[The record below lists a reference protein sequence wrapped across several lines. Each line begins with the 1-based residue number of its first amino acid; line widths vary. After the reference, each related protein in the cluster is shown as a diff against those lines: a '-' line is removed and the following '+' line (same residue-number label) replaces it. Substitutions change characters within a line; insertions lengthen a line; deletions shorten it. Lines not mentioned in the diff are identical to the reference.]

1 MALQSNLF
9 KGDPQL
15 EAAATSNPGHI
26 TSGARGLHVAKIQR
40 ALNLIQGLSL
50 AEDGVYGA
58 GTAAAVLE
66 YKQQRNIVNTSY
78 QSAADNIVGV
88 LTIAA
93 LDQEMLILET
103 PAEPV
108 VLHFPAMMWR
118 PIKGPRRV

>member
-1 MALQSNLF
+1 MALQSILF

-15 EAAATSNPGHI
+15 EAAATSNPAHI
-26 TSGARGLHVAKIQR
+26 TPGARGPHVSKIQR
-40 ALNLIQGLSL
+40 ALNLIQGLAL

-66 YKQQRNIVNTSY
+66 YKQQRNTVNTSY
-78 QSAADNIVGV
+78 QSTADNIVGIM
-88 LTIAA
+88 TMAA
-93 LDQEMLILET
+93 LDREMLILEA

-108 VLHFPAMMWR
+108 VLHIPAMLWR

>member
-1 MALQSNLF
+1 MALQSILF

-15 EAAATSNPGHI
+15 EAAATSNPAHI
-26 TSGARGLHVAKIQR
+26 TPGARGPHVSKIQR
-40 ALNLIQGLSL
+40 ARKLIPRLSL

-58 GTAAAVLE
+58 GTAAAVLA

-78 QSAADNIVGV
+78 QSTADNIVGIM
-88 LTIAA
+88 TMAA
-93 LDQEMLILET
+93 LDREMLIVEA

-108 VLHFPAMMWR
+108 VLHIPAMMWR

>member
-15 EAAATSNPGHI
+15 EAAATSNPAHI
-26 TSGARGLHVAKIQR
+26 TPGARGPYVAKIQR

-50 AEDGVYGA
+50 APDGVYGV

-78 QSAADNIVGV
+78 QSEADNIVGV
-88 LTIAA
+88 MTMAA
-93 LDQEMLILET
+93 LDQEMLRFET
-103 PAEPV
+103 PAEQV